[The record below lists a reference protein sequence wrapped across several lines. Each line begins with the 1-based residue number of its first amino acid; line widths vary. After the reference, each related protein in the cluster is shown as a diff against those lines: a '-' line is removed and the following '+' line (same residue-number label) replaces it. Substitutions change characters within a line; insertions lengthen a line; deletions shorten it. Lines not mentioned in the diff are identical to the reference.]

1 MSSKNIPRLFIN
13 KELKAKI
20 KIKLNS
26 NNKHY
31 LKNVLR
37 LSEGKVVN
45 IFNGIDGE
53 WETEIDF
60 NIDHLTCKKQIRKQT
75 KEYGPKLYFSLIKNH
90 NIRWMIEKVTELGV
104 EQITPIVTDRT
115 NNKNFNEKK
124 VLSHIIEA
132 SEVSERLTLPKLHKK
147 STLLNIL
154 KQTQQNSDI
163 LFFCNENR
171 EDDYLQNNLTKIN
184 KKKISFLIGPE
195 GGFSDKEEKLI
206 KSFSHVK
213 SIKLFDRILRA
224 ETAAVLAI
232 SIINSYT
239 E

>member
-1 MSSKNIPRLFIN
+1 MNSKNIPRLFIN

-20 KIKLNS
+20 KIKLDS

-53 WETEIDF
+53 WEAEIDF

-104 EQITPIVTDRT
+104 TQITPIVTDRT

-124 VLSHIIEA
+124 ALSILLELVP
-132 SEVSERLTLPKLHKK
+132 EWHK
-147 STLLNIL
+147 TDTN
-154 KQTQQNSDI
+154 DI
-163 LFFCNENR
+163 TFF
-171 EDDYLQNNLTKIN
+171 
-184 KKKISFLIGPE
+184 
-195 GGFSDKEEKLI
+195 
-206 KSFSHVK
+206 
-213 SIKLFDRILRA
+213 
-224 ETAAVLAI
+224 
-232 SIINSYT
+232 
-239 E
+239 

>member
-60 NIDHLTCKKQIRKQT
+60 NIDYLTCKK
-75 KEYGPKLYFSLIKNH
+75 
-90 NIRWMIEKVTELGV
+90 
-104 EQITPIVTDRT
+104 
-115 NNKNFNEKK
+115 
-124 VLSHIIEA
+124 
-132 SEVSERLTLPKLHKK
+132 
-147 STLLNIL
+147 
-154 KQTQQNSDI
+154 
-163 LFFCNENR
+163 
-171 EDDYLQNNLTKIN
+171 
-184 KKKISFLIGPE
+184 
-195 GGFSDKEEKLI
+195 
-206 KSFSHVK
+206 
-213 SIKLFDRILRA
+213 
-224 ETAAVLAI
+224 
-232 SIINSYT
+232 
-239 E
+239 

>member
-37 LSEGKVVN
+37 LSEGRVVN

-90 NIRWMIEKVTELGV
+90 NMKWMIEKVTELGV

-124 VLSHIIEA
+124 ALSNIIEA
-132 SEVSERLTLPKLHKK
+132 SEVSERLTLPRLH
-147 STLLNIL
+147 
-154 KQTQQNSDI
+154 
-163 LFFCNENR
+163 
-171 EDDYLQNNLTKIN
+171 
-184 KKKISFLIGPE
+184 
-195 GGFSDKEEKLI
+195 
-206 KSFSHVK
+206 
-213 SIKLFDRILRA
+213 
-224 ETAAVLAI
+224 
-232 SIINSYT
+232 
-239 E
+239 

>member
-37 LSEGKVVN
+37 FSEGKVVN

-132 SEVSERLTLPKLHKK
+132 SEVSERLTLPRLHKQ

-171 EDDYLQNNLTKIN
+171 EDDYLQNNLKKIN
-184 KKKISFLIGPE
+184 KKKFL
-195 GGFSDKEEKLI
+195 S
-206 KSFSHVK
+206 
-213 SIKLFDRILRA
+213 
-224 ETAAVLAI
+224 
-232 SIINSYT
+232 
-239 E
+239 

>member
-1 MSSKNIPRLFIN
+1 MSFVVLTSFKLIPQIQGKYSNNIHGVYHIVMLKKFFYYRHICMSSKNIPRLFIN

-124 VLSHIIEA
+124 FY
-132 SEVSERLTLPKLHKK
+132 LTL
-147 STLLNIL
+147 
-154 KQTQQNSDI
+154 
-163 LFFCNENR
+163 
-171 EDDYLQNNLTKIN
+171 
-184 KKKISFLIGPE
+184 
-195 GGFSDKEEKLI
+195 
-206 KSFSHVK
+206 
-213 SIKLFDRILRA
+213 
-224 ETAAVLAI
+224 
-232 SIINSYT
+232 
-239 E
+239 

>member
-1 MSSKNIPRLFIN
+1 MNSKNIPRLFIN
-13 KELKAKI
+13 KELKTGN
-20 KIKLNS
+20 KIKLNT
-26 NNKHY
+26 NNQHY

-37 LSEGKVVN
+37 LSVGEFVN
-45 IFNGIDGE
+45 IFNGVDGE
-53 WETEIDF
+53 WKTVIDI
-60 NIDHLTCKKQIRKQT
+60 NIEHLICKKQIRKQI
-75 KEYGPKLYFSLIKNH
+75 KECGPKLYFSLIKNH

-115 NNKNFNEKK
+115 NNKNFNKK
-124 VLSHIIEA
+124 KALSHIIEA
-132 SEVSERLTLPKLHKK
+132 SEVSERLTLPRLQKT

-154 KQTQQNSDI
+154 RQTQINSDI
-163 LFFCNENR
+163 LFFCNETR
-171 EDDYLQNNLTKIN
+171 KDDLLKNNLSKLN

-195 GGFSDKEEKLI
+195 GGFSQKEEKLI

-213 SIKLFDRILRA
+213 SIKLFNRILRA

-232 SIINSYT
+232 SIINNYT